1 MKTDEMLKEIEN
13 KLDEL
18 NGCEEDE
25 GLSTSDLEGMLRMMG
40 RIVLASAMKSGIT
53 PKDLAIA
60 TNSDDL
66 DKFIKEFAIEGSRAM
81 LDKKTKL
88 EKKKLDDLLEKLKS
102 DKK

>member
-66 DKFIKEFAIEGSRAM
+66 SKFIKEFAIEGSRAM
-81 LDKKTKL
+81 IDKRTDL
-88 EKKKLDDLLEKLKS
+88 EKKRLDEMLKNLKA
-102 DKK
+102 KK